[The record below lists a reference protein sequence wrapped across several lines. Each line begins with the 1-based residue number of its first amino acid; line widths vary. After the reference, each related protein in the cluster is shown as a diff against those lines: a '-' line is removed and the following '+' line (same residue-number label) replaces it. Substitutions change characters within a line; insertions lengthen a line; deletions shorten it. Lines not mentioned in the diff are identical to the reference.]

1 MLLNTIF
8 IQKGD
13 FGSNEDKW
21 LLNSTMASDLW
32 C

>member
-21 LLNSTMASDLW
+21 LLNSTIASDL
-32 C
+32 